1 MEGKNFIAVVFFI
14 SRKQKTTH
22 VLIIRYPGVEHW
34 LEWNWHP
41 IAEIKKSDVL
51 F

>member
-14 SRKQKTTH
+14 SRKQKL
-22 VLIIRYPGVEHW
+22 LIIRYPGVEHW

-41 IAEIKKSDVL
+41 IAEIKKFDVL